1 MRARPLLAG
10 AGLVLAG
17 VVGLLHLDRLRSIPA
32 NLRRYSMPSAATYDL
47 ATRLVYGGRYQE
59 IAAAIAAEAPA
70 DGAVLDVGSGSGEVL
85 IRLAQLAPTL
95 RLTGVDVDPGMLA
108 IAERKAAR
116 LPAGSRPAFV
126 HADAVALPLAD
137 QSVDLVVSS
146 FAAHHLPD
154 RHAALA
160 EMLRVLKPGG
170 RVIIW
175 DIASPAGAHPRDAA
189 GTGHAEEHHR
199 SPGDGSTPHHAQHS
213 LLGTV
218 RMMIKFGRMPAAR
231 YEFAKDTA

>member
-1 MRARPLLAG
+1 M
-10 AGLVLAG
+10 
-17 VVGLLHLDRLRSIPA
+17 
-32 NLRRYSMPSAATYDL
+32 
-47 ATRLVYGGRYQE
+47 
-59 IAAAIAAEAPA
+59 
-70 DGAVLDVGSGSGEVL
+70 GSGSGEVL
-85 IRLAQLAPTL
+85 IRLARLAPTL

-126 HADAVALPLAD
+126 NADAVALPLAD
-137 QSVDLVVSS
+137 ASVDLVVSS

-175 DIASPAGAHPRDAA
+175 DIASPAAAHPRDAA
-189 GTGHAEEHHR
+189 GTGHAEAHHP
-199 SPGDGSTPHHAQHS
+199 SPGDESTPHHAQHS
-213 LLGTV
+213 LLGAV